1 MEFLQGHLKE
11 YCLIY
16 QFDYATFSL
25 KCYAL
30 NDKYRITIK
39 SEFSF
44 RY

>member
-16 QFDYATFSL
+16 QFVYATFFL
-25 KCYAL
+25 KCYVL

-39 SEFSF
+39 SKFSF
-44 RY
+44 CY